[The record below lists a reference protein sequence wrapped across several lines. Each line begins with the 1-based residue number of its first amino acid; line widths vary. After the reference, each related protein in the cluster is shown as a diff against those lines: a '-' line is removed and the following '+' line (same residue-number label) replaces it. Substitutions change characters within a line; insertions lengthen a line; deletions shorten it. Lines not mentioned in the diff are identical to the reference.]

1 MSLEVLDLTWSDWDD
16 DAFLHDRELRDE
28 RVSDTI
34 DIVESVAG
42 GKGKA
47 RDEYLG
53 SNRSQTG
60 ATNVPWPVQ
69 QRRSSGNTNKRPVAT
84 DDDEVEVL
92 EGPVTGPSKPRPSKR
107 QRTSPSENIKPKG
120 QPSAPSNAASDI
132 ASTSTPRKNVRPP
145 KVTKR
150 TLAADERLARK
161 LAAEE
166 RKEYEAL
173 CKQIE
178 KKKEGI
184 VFRVVV
190 NADGNLADG
199 SPAHPDD
206 LDRFE
211 PWRQLFEKGSTCKV
225 KRFHWIVNYEL
236 EKRFEEARVKL
247 REIMGCEPEEKQ
259 LFHGTSAENID
270 SILNEGFRIGGVG
283 KHRITNGSVLGYG
296 IYLAQ
301 DGMTSMGYAAGAD
314 RMFAC
319 RVLLG
324 RVTHDHA
331 ESMRRPT
338 QAVGSGRYESYNNN
352 NVYVVRHTALVLPC
366 YMIEWDV
373 DELHCNVNAQHNHIL
388 AMGAMGAALG
398 VNVGANNLN
407 AGDNFDAM
415 MGGLLG
421 GAPNG
426 AGPLPFMPQ
435 TGTAP
440 PPFPAML
447 TAPAS
452 ATTNQ
457 AGPASAV
464 AIQRANV
471 PKMHGA
477 SVSSTRKGKRKAPA
491 LAKRPSKYDEWPDE
505 YEYYM
510 GKYGEW
516 PDEYD
521 EVHHLDSPDPYE
533 EC

>member
-1 MSLEVLDLTWSDWDD
+1 MSVEILDLTGSDWDD
-16 DAFLHDRELRDE
+16 DAFLRELRDE

-42 GKGKA
+42 GEGKA
-47 RDEYLG
+47 RGEYLG

-60 ATNVPWPVQ
+60 ATNVPKPLQ
-69 QRRSSGNTNKRPVAT
+69 QRRSSPVAT

-92 EGPVTGPSKPRPSKR
+92 EGLVTGPSKPRPSKR
-107 QRTSPSENIKPKG
+107 QRTSPSEDIKPKA

-132 ASTSTPRKNVRPP
+132 ASTSTSGQNVRPP

-161 LAAEE
+161 LAAQE

-247 REIMGCEPEEKQ
+247 REIMGCEPEEKH

-270 SILNEGFRIGGVG
+270 S
-283 KHRITNGSVLGYG
+283 ITNGSVLGYG

-314 RMFAC
+314 RIFL
-319 RVLLG
+319 LLG

-373 DELHCNVNAQHNHIL
+373 DELYRNVNAQHNHIL

-398 VNVGANNLN
+398 VNVGADNLN

-421 GAPNG
+421 GAANG
-426 AGPLPFMPQ
+426 AGPLHFMPQ
-435 TGTAP
+435 MGAAP

-447 TAPAS
+447 TAPAW
-452 ATTNQ
+452 ATNNQ
-457 AGPASAV
+457 AGPAQRGPAHAV
-464 AIQRANV
+464 VIQRAIV

-477 SVSSTRKGKRKAPA
+477 GGSGTRKGKRKAPA

-510 GKYGEW
+510 EKYGEW

-521 EVHHLDSPDPYE
+521 EVHHLHSPDPYE
-533 EC
+533 KC

>member
-1 MSLEVLDLTWSDWDD
+1 MRRKGAFLGISAGGHLSFEVLDLTGSDWDD

-28 RVSDTI
+28 RVSHTI

-53 SNRSQTG
+53 
-60 ATNVPWPVQ
+60 PC
-69 QRRSSGNTNKRPVAT
+69 SSDVR
-84 DDDEVEVL
+84 DEVEVL

-107 QRTSPSENIKPKG
+107 QRTSPSENIKPKA

-132 ASTSTPRKNVRPP
+132 ASTSTPRQIVRAP

-161 LAAEE
+161 LAAQE
-166 RKEYEAL
+166 RKDYEAL

-206 LDRFE
+206 LARFE
-211 PWRQLFEKGSTCKV
+211 PWRQLFERGSTCKV
-225 KRFHWIVNYEL
+225 KRFHWIVNCEL

-247 REIMGCEPEEKQ
+247 REIMGCEPEEKH

-314 RMFAC
+314 RIFAC

-373 DELHCNVNAQHNHIL
+373 DELYRNVKAQHNHIL

-421 GAPNG
+421 GAANG

-435 TGTAP
+435 MGAAP
-440 PPFPAML
+440 PPFPPML
-447 TAPAS
+447 TAPAW
-452 ATTNQ
+452 AANNQ
-457 AGPASAV
+457 AGPAQRGPASAV
-464 AIQRANV
+464 VIQRANV
-471 PKMHGA
+471 SKTHD
-477 SVSSTRKGKRKAPA
+477 VSGSGTRKGKGKAPA
-491 LAKRPSKYDEWPDE
+491 LAKRPSKYDEWPDK

-510 GKYGEW
+510 EK
-516 PDEYD
+516 
-521 EVHHLDSPDPYE
+521 
-533 EC
+533 